1 MAGFELVRDLAVVLL
16 VAGAVGWICQRMGLS
31 LIVGYLVAGAIV
43 GPHTPPFQFV
53 ADLPRVQMLSELGL
67 IFLIFAIGLNLGL
80 PRLRRLGLSV
90 VLATAIGA
98 ILVFNLCRLLGLA
111 LGWSHTQSMFAAGM
125 LMVSSSAII
134 SKVLQE
140 LEATHQRFGQLALAV
155 TVLEDIVAVTML
167 TLLSTLV
174 RFGSQ
179 ESPPLTQTLGA
190 LGAFVLA
197 LLLVSLLFVPRLL
210 LRLTQSGAAELRTLL
225 VIGLLLALSWL
236 AARAGYSLA
245 LGAFLLGVIVA
256 STPQKPEIERVFE
269 GMRDT
274 FGAVFFVAMGMLV
287 DFKLLAEAWPLVLGM
302 TAFAIVIRPLATS
315 VGLTLAGNALRDS
328 IRAGLALTALGE
340 FSFIIAQM
348 GVSAGAIPKSF
359 YPMAVGASLLTT
371 VLAPALM
378 RRSGAVSLRV
388 ETALPLFAREW
399 IGFYH
404 SWLKRTGGRQ
414 QRGTLWQLTARR
426 LVATAGQIV
435 LVSALV
441 LLAKPA
447 YAQLSRVVQEDWFFP
462 NGLRILF
469 WSVFG
474 GLLLMPVV
482 AIWRNVEALAMIFAE
497 SITAGA
503 PRKATLRPL
512 LETALKTVAW
522 ALMFVWLLTLLPFG
536 FSLVWISLLVIG
548 ILGLVAAVFWRR
560 LVRWHSRLEIELRT
574 QLKTA
579 LGSTAAAALAQAL
592 HEQDNWDLQGE
603 EFVLPDYAACAGQ
616 TIGALA
622 LRKRFGCSIASI
634 DRQGYI
640 ISNPSAEMVL
650 YPRDR
655 LLLIGTASQ
664 IDDAARDLGAT
675 RPDAADQEIEELSLE
690 AITVPLSSPRAGKS
704 LAELDPVRQV
714 GVQVAGIQRGGRR
727 TLTPSGT
734 ARIEE
739 DDQLLVL
746 GTPRQIQD
754 FREWLNPPPRPAV
767 DPGANGSMPASES
780 GASRDE
786 AADGSG

>member
-1 MAGFELVRDLAVVLL
+1 MAGFELVRDLAVVLI
-16 VAGAVGWICQRMGLS
+16 VAGAVGWICQRVGLS

-43 GPHTPPFQFV
+43 GPHTPPFQLV
-53 ADLPRVQMLSELGL
+53 ADLPRVQMLSDLGL
-67 IFLIFAIGLNLGL
+67 IFLIFAIGLNLGF

-98 ILVFNLCRLLGLA
+98 ILVFNVCRLLGLA

-274 FGAVFFVAMGMLV
+274 FGAVFFVTMGMLV
-287 DFKLLAEAWPLVLGM
+287 DFKLLVEAWPLVLGM
-302 TAFAIVIRPLATS
+302 TAFAIVVRPLATS
-315 VGLTLAGNALRDS
+315 VGLTLAGNAPRDS
-328 IRAGLALTALGE
+328 VRAGLALTALGE

-371 VLAPALM
+371 ILAPALM
-378 RRSGAVSLRV
+378 RRSAAVSLRV
-388 ETALPLFAREW
+388 EMALPLFAREW

-426 LVATAGQIV
+426 LVATAGQIL

-482 AIWRNVEALAMIFAE
+482 AIWRNVEALAMIFAA

-503 PRKATLRPL
+503 PRRATLRPL

-603 EFVLPDYAACAGQ
+603 EFVLPDFAACAGE
-616 TIGALA
+616 TIGTLA

-664 IDDAARDLGAT
+664 IDDAARDLGVT

-690 AITVPLSSPRAGKS
+690 AITVPVSSPRAGKS

-754 FREWLNPPPRPAV
+754 FREWLNPPPRPPAN
-767 DPGANGSMPASES
+767 PEGNGSMASATSDDSPGNPA
-780 GASRDE
+780 GSR
-786 AADGSG
+786 